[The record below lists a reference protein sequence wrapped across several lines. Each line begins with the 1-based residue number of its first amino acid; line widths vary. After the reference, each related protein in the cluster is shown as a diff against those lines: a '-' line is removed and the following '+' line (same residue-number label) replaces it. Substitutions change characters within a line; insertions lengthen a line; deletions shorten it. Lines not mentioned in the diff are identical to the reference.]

1 MLRTALFSICLL
13 TSVSALPQDQ
23 DLAHLNRLEAGATST
38 SERQFQF
45 ELPANLSFTTGEAE
59 THFLGQE
66 VAEKWAYINSIYIRR
81 QEVEV
86 GFGASYTETYKPSV
100 FNAVS
105 RLNRHYRKLVDK
117 HPDSSI
123 TARAAFIHVL
133 NCAIAVYF
141 EEETQTLE
149 NALSGARKPEDILAV
164 FQQIELIQP

>member
-1 MLRTALFSICLL
+1 MIRTALFSILLL

-23 DLAHLNRLEAGATST
+23 DLALLNRLEAGANAPSV
-38 SERQFQF
+38 SAFKY
-45 ELPANLSFTTGEAE
+45 ELPANLSFTTGDVE

-86 GFGASYTETYKPSV
+86 GFGASYAETYKPAV

-105 RLNRHYRKLVDK
+105 RLNRHYRKSVDK
-117 HPDSSI
+117 QPGNSA

-133 NCAIAVYF
+133 NCAIAIYF
-141 EEETQTLE
+141 EEETESLE
-149 NALSGARKPEDILAV
+149 NALNGVRKPEDILAV